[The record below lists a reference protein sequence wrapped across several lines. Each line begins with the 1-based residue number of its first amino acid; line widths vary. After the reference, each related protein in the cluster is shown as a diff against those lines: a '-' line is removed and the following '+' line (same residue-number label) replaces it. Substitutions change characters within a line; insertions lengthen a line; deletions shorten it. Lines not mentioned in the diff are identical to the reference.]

1 MVHMDQGSTINFD
14 VEEKQINLGRN
25 LFFQEMSKF
34 NDEFSNCEQES
45 VRDAI
50 PDHSNIFFAI
60 KWMDGPAG
68 LYCLRDRLSSVIVFN
83 DD

>member
-34 NDEFSNCEQES
+34 NDEFANCEQES
-45 VRDAI
+45 VRDSIPEHCKDFKFLYNSRLQEINSAI
-50 PDHSNIFFAI
+50 E
-60 KWMDGPAG
+60 
-68 LYCLRDRLSSVIVFN
+68 
-83 DD
+83 

>member
-50 PDHSNIFFAI
+50 PDHSNDFKYLFNS
-60 KWMDGPAG
+60 
-68 LYCLRDRLSSVIVFN
+68 RLKEIDNAVEQIQQRKP
-83 DD
+83 